1 MRGRGRGSYR
11 GQGRERSYA
20 AAAKNS
26 TYADSNQSEEKKT
39 KIPEEFTLTGRQP
52 APHIVMAWLRAM
64 YYLAAGQEFSRHGL
78 HWILHPNTPKK
89 PNGIVR
95 PRRPDVSDYDGRHRK
110 ENLQ

>member
-1 MRGRGRGSYR
+1 MD
-11 GQGRERSYA
+11 
-20 AAAKNS
+20 K
-26 TYADSNQSEEKKT
+26 DEKDRMQQQR
-39 KIPEEFTLTGRQP
+39 KIVRTPTAISRKKRKRKSPKYLHLRQP

>member
-39 KIPEEFTLTGRQP
+39 KIPEVFTFTATCSPYSNGMAACNVLPCSRARILASWPALDIAPEHPQKTKWHCPPKTTGR
-52 APHIVMAWLRAM
+52 
-64 YYLAAGQEFSRHGL
+64 
-78 HWILHPNTPKK
+78 
-89 PNGIVR
+89 
-95 PRRPDVSDYDGRHRK
+95 
-110 ENLQ
+110 